1 MFFAFAEFTKK
12 EVCRIRLDFA
22 GRFKYIDGLF
32 KLFSGIKFLTLM
44 NDDFLK
50 IARENQKKAFEI
62 IQKLKIYPAWEKAGA
77 TVNLIGSLQTGL
89 LMKHL
94 DIDFH
99 IYTPVLK
106 LSDSFG
112 AIEKSPKITALKNRI
127 RQSAVGAGRLFGMA
141 RFLQRRRP
149 EYLADRHDAYR

>member
-112 AIEKSPKITALKNRI
+112 AIEKSPKITALKKSNTPICCRSRTPVWNGTFFTKTTTGI
-127 RQSAVGAGRLFGMA
+127 SGRST
-141 RFLQRRRP
+141 
-149 EYLADRHDAYR
+149 